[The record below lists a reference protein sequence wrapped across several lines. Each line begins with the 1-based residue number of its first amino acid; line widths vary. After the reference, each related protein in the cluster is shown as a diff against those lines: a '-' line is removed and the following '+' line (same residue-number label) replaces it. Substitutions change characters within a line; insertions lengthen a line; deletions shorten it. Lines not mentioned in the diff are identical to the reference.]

1 MADSFKQEGNALFS
15 KYQYQRAIDK
25 YSQSIDIL
33 EQCEASTHEHTVLFA
48 NRALC
53 YTRLEQYQKALDDAD
68 QTLSVLP
75 QRNRSSWSSSL
86 PRRTNRLQKKV
97 AFLAPDSRVGMERLK
112 VCQEAIAEITLMNL
126 LTRGQEKTPDIPD
139 WRNIEYPKDYIGP
152 KLEDYQDTE
161 NNDTNQRNNQH
172 KVLNQQSGSSTANGD
187 SETKVS
193 DKFIL
198 ALLEYI
204 RSKRNQYHGLFG
216 NPALFF
222 KLGEYIVPHR
232 LILQLIDKAQQI
244 LAQKPTLLVVQHP
257 HAKFKEK
264 MEKMKEF
271 ERKKEAELEKL
282 QKQEQNF
289 LKRAKW

>member
-1 MADSFKQEGNALFS
+1 MRSFSTRANSAYYHRGIAHLGLRHFQEGLTDFRKGS
-15 KYQYQRAIDK
+15 
-25 YSQSIDIL
+25 
-33 EQCEASTHEHTVLFA
+33 
-48 NRALC
+48 
-53 YTRLEQYQKALDDAD
+53 
-68 QTLSVLP
+68 
-75 QRNRSSWSSSL
+75 
-86 PRRTNRLQKKV
+86 
-97 AFLAPDSRVGMERLK
+97 FLAPDSRVGMERLK

-152 KLEDYQDTE
+152 KLEDYQDIE
-161 NNDTNQRNNQH
+161 NNDTNERNDQH
-172 KVLNQQSGSSTANGD
+172 KILNQQSGSSASNGD

-204 RSKRNQYHGLFG
+204 RCKRNQYYGLFG

-244 LAQKPTLLVVQHP
+244 LAQEPTLLEVQHP
-257 HAKFKEK
+257 LAKFKEK
-264 MEKMKEF
+264 IEKMKEI
-271 ERKKEAELEKL
+271 EKKKETELEKL
-282 QKQEQNF
+282 QKQEEKL
-289 LKRAKW
+289 LKAREMVKLKEQQKLE